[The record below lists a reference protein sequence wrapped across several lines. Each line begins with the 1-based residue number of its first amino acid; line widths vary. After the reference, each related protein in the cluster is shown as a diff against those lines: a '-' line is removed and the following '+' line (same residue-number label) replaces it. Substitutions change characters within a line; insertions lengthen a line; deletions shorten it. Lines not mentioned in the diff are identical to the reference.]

1 MPKLEVAKTYTIPA
15 HEATANGPNLKL
27 VIEQHSFPAK
37 APTTTT
43 STVNIIWSHANG
55 FHKETLHPLMRRVAQ
70 QLNKDYRN
78 TNFEF
83 YAWDG
88 RNQGDSARINEKH
101 LPPTF
106 SWQDHALDIRQIV
119 EVLKLKT
126 SESQLIGIGH
136 SVGAT
141 STILCEFRYP
151 GTFDAVFALEPIL
164 QIQVV
169 PEELRKNLPLLKSR
183 KRRDTWDSFEDAYN
197 FFSTR
202 EFWKSWD
209 PEALDLYVVS
219 EGFLKVTC
227 DRQG

>member
-101 LPPTF
+101 LPPTCKHLYSYRLF
-106 SWQDHALDIRQIV
+106 QTLHLCSIL
-119 EVLKLKT
+119 T
-126 SESQLIGIGH
+126 S
-136 SVGAT
+136 
-141 STILCEFRYP
+141 ILY
-151 GTFDAVFALEPIL
+151 
-164 QIQVV
+164 
-169 PEELRKNLPLLKSR
+169 
-183 KRRDTWDSFEDAYN
+183 SFLAG
-197 FFSTR
+197 SC
-202 EFWKSWD
+202 S
-209 PEALDLYVVS
+209 
-219 EGFLKVTC
+219 
-227 DRQG
+227 